1 MKFIEH
7 ETKTYLVSSCVV
19 HYLNYDKY
27 KHDYRDINDL
37 QS

>member
-1 MKFIEH
+1 MKLKHILYH
-7 ETKTYLVSSCVV
+7 RVV